1 MNTELADVYTRVTNQ
16 IVEAIEK
23 GAADWRMPWH
33 PTGKDSFS
41 PLNAATQKPYR
52 GVNVLSLWAA
62 AQQHGYPTG
71 YWATYK
77 QWHEMGAQ
85 VRKGE
90 KSSLV
95 VFWKF
100 ADAESED
107 NDNPTADEASRRL
120 VLARGYSVFNAAQV
134 DGFVPPEVAERPVA
148 ERIACAEQFFA
159 GLGATIQH
167 GGNRAYYQ
175 PSTDSIQMPEF
186 EAFVDPVSYYSTL
199 AHEATHMTGAVS
211 RLNRDLSG
219 RFGSEAGAAE
229 ELVAELGAA
238 FICADLA
245 LCNEPRPDHAAYVAN
260 WLTVLRK
267 DKHAIFTAASK
278 AQAAVDWMHAQHAE
292 KAEAA

>member
-1 MNTELADVYTRVTNQ
+1 MNTELADVYTRITNQ
-16 IVEAIEK
+16 IVEAIEE
-23 GAADWRMPWH
+23 GAADWHMPWH
-33 PTGKDSFS
+33 CTGKDSFA

-62 AQQHGYPTG
+62 ARQHGFPTG

-77 QWHEMGAQ
+77 QWQEMGAQ

-100 ADAESED
+100 ADAKSED
-107 NDNPTADEASRRL
+107 DDGPTTEETSCRL

-148 ERIACAEQFFA
+148 ERIACADHFFA

-186 EAFVDPVSYYSTL
+186 EAFVDPISYYSTL
-199 AHEATHMTGAVS
+199 AHEATHWTGAPS

-219 RFGSEAGAAE
+219 RFGNEAYAAE
-229 ELVAELGAA
+229 ELLAELGAA

-260 WLTVLRK
+260 WLTVLKK

>member
-16 IVEAIEK
+16 IVAAIEH
-23 GAADWRMPWH
+23 GAADWRMPWYS
-33 PTGKDSFS
+33 TGKDSFA
-41 PLNAATQKPYR
+41 PLNAGTQKPYR

-77 QWHEMGAQ
+77 QWQEMGAQ

-107 NDNPTADEASRRL
+107 DDSPNADETSRRL

-134 DGFVPPEVAERPVA
+134 DGFVPPEIAGLPVA
-148 ERIACAEQFFA
+148 ERIAYAEQFFA
-159 GLGATIQH
+159 GIGANIQH
-167 GGNRAYYQ
+167 GGNRAYYR

-186 EAFVDPVSYYSTL
+186 EAFIDPVSYYSTL
-199 AHEATHMTGAVS
+199 GHEMTHLTGAPS
-211 RLNRDLSG
+211 RLNRDFSC
-219 RFGSEAGAAE
+219 RFGRCLKTS
-229 ELVAELGAA
+229 
-238 FICADLA
+238 
-245 LCNEPRPDHAAYVAN
+245 
-260 WLTVLRK
+260 
-267 DKHAIFTAASK
+267 
-278 AQAAVDWMHAQHAE
+278 
-292 KAEAA
+292 